1 MSCWTLV
8 FVQISQFFGS
18 HREKLAK
25 SKNLYNSWLLEKINV
40 GLVHTTYGHISRLF
54 LRQFAVKNSLKFT
67 KCQLS
72 TRGPIVNG
80 EVVPSPR
87 LYEAQTYEKNFSF
100 HLEAFHKSL
109 INAYLD
115 YHAWAAKLALI
126 CQAAHSL
133 CLTVGPNGKNLPIT
147 GFKNS

>member
-1 MSCWTLV
+1 MFCARIV
-8 FVQISQFFGS
+8 K
-18 HREKLAK
+18 ELAK
-25 SKNLYNSWLLEKINV
+25 YDRFTKKYMGTHGLLNV
-40 GLVHTTYGHISRLF
+40 RGVLHTYDHFSRLF
-54 LRQFAVKNSLKFT
+54 LFAVKKSLKFA

-80 EVVPSPR
+80 EVVLSPS

-133 CLTVGPNGKNLPIT
+133 CLTVGPNDKNLPII
-147 GFKNS
+147 GFKIREFN

>member
-1 MSCWTLV
+1 MYTCICPNQSIFL
-8 FVQISQFFGS
+8 GL

-25 SKNLYNSWLLEKINV
+25 SENLHMYTTRGLITKNKCRS
-40 GLVHTTYGHISRLF
+40 GTQTTYGHISRLF
-54 LRQFAVKNSLKFT
+54 LRQFAVRNSLKFT

-80 EVVPSPR
+80 EVVPSPS
-87 LYEAQTYEKNFSF
+87 LYEAQTYKKNFSF
-100 HLEAFHKSL
+100 LLEAFHKSL

-133 CLTVGPNGKNLPIT
+133 CLTVGPNGKNLPII
-147 GFKNS
+147 

>member
-1 MSCWTLV
+1 M
-8 FVQISQFFGS
+8 G
-18 HREKLAK
+18 
-25 SKNLYNSWLLEKINV
+25 
-40 GLVHTTYGHISRLF
+40 TTYDHFSRLF
-54 LRQFAVKNSLKFT
+54 LFVVKKSLKFA

-72 TRGPIVNG
+72 TQGPIVNEG
-80 EVVPSPR
+80 VVPSPS

-100 HLEAFHKSL
+100 HLEASHKSL

-133 CLTVGPNGKNLPIT
+133 CLAGP
-147 GFKNS
+147 

>member
-1 MSCWTLV
+1 M
-8 FVQISQFFGS
+8 
-18 HREKLAK
+18 
-25 SKNLYNSWLLEKINV
+25 
-40 GLVHTTYGHISRLF
+40 
-54 LRQFAVKNSLKFT
+54 VKKSLKFA

-72 TRGPIVNG
+72 TQGSIVDEG
-80 EVVPSPR
+80 VVPSPS

-133 CLTVGPNGKNLPIT
+133 CLTIGPNGKNLPII
-147 GFKNS
+147 GLKNS

>member
-1 MSCWTLV
+1 MEFLTSLGYYIHMT
-8 FVQISQFFGS
+8 ISLGYSFS
-18 HREKLAK
+18 RSK
-25 SKNLYNSWLLEKINV
+25 SLSN
-40 GLVHTTYGHISRLF
+40 
-54 LRQFAVKNSLKFT
+54 FA

-72 TRGPIVNG
+72 TQGPIVNG
-80 EVVPSPR
+80 EVVPSPS

-100 HLEAFHKSL
+100 LLEAFHKSL

-126 CQAAHSL
+126 CQTAHSL
-133 CLTVGPNGKNLPIT
+133 CLTVGPNGKNLPII

>member
-1 MSCWTLV
+1 MEDFFKFCGLLR
-8 FVQISQFFGS
+8 IS
-18 HREKLAK
+18 E
-25 SKNLYNSWLLEKINV
+25 LYNSWLLEKINV
-40 GLVHTTYGHISRLF
+40 GLVHTTYDHFSRLF
-54 LRQFAVKNSLKFT
+54 LFAVKKSLKFA

-115 YHAWAAKLALI
+115 YYHAWAAKLALI

-133 CLTVGPNGKNLPIT
+133 CLTVGPNGKNLPII

>member
-1 MSCWTLV
+1 MDTCICPNQSIFWGL
-8 FVQISQFFGS
+8 
-18 HREKLAK
+18 HREKLAN
-25 SKNLYNSWLLEKINV
+25 SENLHIQLVALTKNKCRS
-40 GLVHTTYGHISRLF
+40 GTQTTYGHISRLF

-80 EVVPSPR
+80 GVVPSPS

-133 CLTVGPNGKNLPIT
+133 CLTVGPNGKNMPII
-147 GFKNS
+147 GFNNS